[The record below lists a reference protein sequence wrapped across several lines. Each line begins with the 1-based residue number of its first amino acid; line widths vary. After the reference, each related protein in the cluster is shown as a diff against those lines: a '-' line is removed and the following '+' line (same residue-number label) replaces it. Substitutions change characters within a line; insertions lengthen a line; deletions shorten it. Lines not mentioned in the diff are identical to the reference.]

1 MAFNCDRDINNL
13 IEIIQKAK
21 EYQQSKPIPEYVPNV
36 NKPEP
41 MVIEP
46 EPEPEPQQFKSS
58 SMHPL
63 PERINTNTKE
73 DYMDEEEE
81 EKKDE
86 EDYMDEE
93 NINNTKDEDEE
104 TEDEQDNNDNNNKN
118 IDDAIMNEEEEER
131 AMDGIVNHD
140 LGSTFAGE
148 SFKRLRN
155 SENKNDA
162 AYYYYTNQ
170 LINKI
175 HAPIVSKGIKTLMDG
190 ETNMIDHTILTKW
203 IIEFLSSPITDH
215 SHASKCISDVIEG
228 ILLSKVLI
236 QPQILRQYKAKAICI
251 TKFTKKESI
260 NAVTDGLY
268 AIFIFIY
275 LLNLM
280 LEMKYLEGKTDD
292 DDEELIPYCIK
303 GGKYMRQPPLSLI
316 HSTSNATYSPSEE
329 WRWSIEIPLSLIHI

>member
-1 MAFNCDRDINNL
+1 MAFNCDRDISNL

-41 MVIEP
+41 EPMVI
-46 EPEPEPQQFKSS
+46 EPEPQQFKS

-93 NINNTKDEDEE
+93 EENTKDEDEE
-104 TEDEQDNNDNNNKN
+104 TEDEQDNNNKN
-118 IDDAIMNEEEEER
+118 SDDGIMNEEEEER

-148 SFKRLRN
+148 SFKRLRH

-190 ETNMIDHTILTKW
+190 ETNMIDHTIVTKW
-203 IIEFLSSPITDH
+203 IIEYLCSPITDH
-215 SHASKCISDVIEG
+215 SHASKCISNVIEG

-251 TKFTKKESI
+251 TKFTKNESNI
-260 NAVTDGLY
+260 TDGLY
-268 AIFIFIY
+268 AIFIF
-275 LLNLM
+275 LLNLI
-280 LEMKYLEGKTDD
+280 LQMK
-292 DDEELIPYCIK
+292 
-303 GGKYMRQPPLSLI
+303 
-316 HSTSNATYSPSEE
+316 
-329 WRWSIEIPLSLIHI
+329 